1 MNVVYEGKETV
12 LNAFASE
19 IFPLEPT
26 EGTGNPGRPACV
38 AKVSDRWCLKT
49 WTQKQT
55 LQRLLVALA
64 KVKSS
69 NTSENLL
76 REILQL
82 IYFLYWAK

>member
-49 WTQKQT
+49 
-55 LQRLLVALA
+55 
-64 KVKSS
+64 
-69 NTSENLL
+69 
-76 REILQL
+76 
-82 IYFLYWAK
+82 